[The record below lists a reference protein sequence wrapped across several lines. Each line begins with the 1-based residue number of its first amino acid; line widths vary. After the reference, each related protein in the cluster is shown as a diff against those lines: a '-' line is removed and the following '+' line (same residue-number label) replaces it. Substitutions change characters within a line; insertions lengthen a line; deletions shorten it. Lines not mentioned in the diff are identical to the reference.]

1 MIGKMAIIAGF
12 SLDLNLKYYWYQPLL
27 PEKIYPNSSGK
38 EYFSN
43 VLMN

>member
-12 SLDLNLKYYWYQPLL
+12 SLDPNLKYYWYQPLL
-27 PEKIYPNSSGK
+27 PEKYILTRQEKS
-38 EYFSN
+38 YFSN